1 MLFTLSFAAAQSDV
15 EGSKDPALF
24 TRMPGWYIN
33 QYEENEFASYEFTGD
48 KGAVVV
54 VEGHKIKMGYT
65 WAGEKKKPSS
75 LQVIRNYENALK
87 KIGGSVPYRKS
98 DDFITMKVVK
108 NGKETWAEINSEVD
122 AGWGGFTLTIV
133 EKDAMVQ
140 QVTANAEAL
149 RAGIREAG
157 HAAVYGINFDAD
169 KAVLRPGADAAIAE
183 IAKLLKQDGTLKL
196 FVVGHTA
203 NSGDVGSGLQLS
215 QERAAAVVK
224 KLIDTYGIEA
234 ARLSPFG
241 AGPYCPVATN
251 LSEDGRAQNRRV
263 ELVPQ

>member
-1 MLFTLSFAAAQSDV
+1 MARNLTRFAVVVLGMLFALSFAAAQSDV

-54 VEGHKIKMGYT
+54 VEGHKISMGYT

-98 DDFITMKVVK
+98 DDFITMKIVK

-157 HAAVYGINFDAD
+157 HAA
-169 KAVLRPGADAAIAE
+169 
-183 IAKLLKQDGTLKL
+183 
-196 FVVGHTA
+196 
-203 NSGDVGSGLQLS
+203 
-215 QERAAAVVK
+215 AVVK
-224 KLIDTYGIEA
+224 NLVDKYGIEA